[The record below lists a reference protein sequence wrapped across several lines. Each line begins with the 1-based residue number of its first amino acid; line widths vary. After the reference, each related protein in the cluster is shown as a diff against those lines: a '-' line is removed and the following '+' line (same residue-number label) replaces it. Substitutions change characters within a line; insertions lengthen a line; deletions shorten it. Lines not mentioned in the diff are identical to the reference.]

1 MKRVLSNPLST
12 AAFWSML
19 AWLLLWVLTGWAG
32 FTWLVI
38 LSAVFVIA
46 GYVLARRARKAG
58 DRQ

>member
-1 MKRVLSNPLST
+1 MKLGNPLST

-19 AWLLLWVLTGWAG
+19 AWLLLWIITGWAG

-46 GYVLARRARKAG
+46 GYVLARRARKA

>member
-1 MKRVLSNPLST
+1 MKRVLSNPLSV

-38 LSAVFVIA
+38 LSALGVIA
-46 GYVLARRARKAG
+46 GAVLARRARKDAE
-58 DRQ
+58 R

>member
-1 MKRVLSNPLST
+1 MKLGNPLST

-19 AWLLLWVLTGWAG
+19 PFSQGAAHTGWAG

-46 GYVLARRARKAG
+46 GYVLAWRARKA